1 MKRHE
6 RASYPGAA
14 LPIQAHSRVAGLY
27 RHFGAVAV
35 MTAQNRTLA
44 NGRWSPGKRS
54 GVWLLLA
61 VALLLPLSGSA
72 DDTQAAEGLRFSL
85 VKTAQSE
92 SGDFLLR
99 RGGWQ
104 ALPPT
109 QHIAVLIEHRGHR
122 LLFGTGLGRQIE
134 TQWNAELPWR
144 TKRYGT
150 VRPVRDQLEKDR
162 LMVDRIVLSCVRWE
176 HASGLADYPEVPVL
190 ASSETLDYLE
200 AATAPAVLAS
210 QFRHPV
216 RWQSLDFRSRP
227 YLGHARSL
235 DLYGDGKLVLVPL
248 SGHGAVG
255 LYLTLDD
262 GRRFFFRGDRPEHS
276 ADGVPE
282 GVATLQDA
290 GTQTALGYYPRWV
303 Q

>member
-1 MKRHE
+1 
-6 RASYPGAA
+6 
-14 LPIQAHSRVAGLY
+14 
-27 RHFGAVAV
+27 
-35 MTAQNRTLA
+35 MTAQNRALA
-44 NGRWSPGKRS
+44 DGCRSPGKRS
-54 GVWLLLA
+54 GAWLLLA
-61 VALLLPLSGSA
+61 VALLLPLSGFA
-72 DDTQAAEGLRFSL
+72 GEARATDGLRFSL
-85 VKTAQSE
+85 VRTAQSE

-99 RGGWQ
+99 RDGWQ

-109 QHIAVLIEHRGHR
+109 QHIAVLIEHRGNR
-122 LLFGTGLGRQIE
+122 LLFGTGLGRQIDA
-134 TQWNAELPWR
+134 QWNAELPWR
-144 TKRYGT
+144 IKRYGS
-150 VRPVRDQLEKDR
+150 VRPVRDQLEKDG
-162 LMVDRIVLSCVRWE
+162 LTVDRIVLGCVGWE
-176 HASGLADYPEVPVL
+176 HASGLADYPDVPVL
-190 ASSETLDYLE
+190 ASSDTLDYLKT
-200 AATAPAVLAS
+200 ATAPAVLAS

-227 YLGHARSL
+227 YLGHAQSL

-262 GRRFFFRGDRPEHS
+262 GRRFLFRGDRPEHS